1 MNQKIKSTIKSLL
14 GVKGGKVAKQEKS
27 CLCGHCCFPDPVD
40 NIQAKKPN
48 LTSIKGGKGKTST
61 VQTVNVQKMIE
72 AKMPTVGFTPRRAEF
87 IPCGNGKCRSF
98 EQINMEVLP
107 CGNGGC

>member
-1 MNQKIKSTIKSLL
+1 MNQKFKSTIKSLL

-72 AKMPTVGFTPRRAEF
+72 EATIPTVGFTPRRAEQT
-87 IPCGNGKCRSF
+87 PCSTRCRSF
-98 EQINMEVLP
+98 VVSNF
-107 CGNGGC
+107 

>member
-14 GVKGGKVAKQEKS
+14 GIKGGKVAKQEKS
-27 CLCGHCCFPDPVD
+27 CLCGYCCFPEPVD

-72 AKMPTVGFTPRRAEF
+72 ATMPTVGFTPR
-87 IPCGNGKCRSF
+87 IPHQNDGG
-98 EQINMEVLP
+98 P
-107 CGNGGC
+107 CKTCPR

>member
-1 MNQKIKSTIKSLL
+1 MTKIFKNTIKSLL

-27 CLCGHCCFPDPVD
+27 CLCGHCCFPEPVES
-40 NIQAKKPN
+40 IPVKKSN

-72 AKMPTVGFTPRRAEF
+72 ASMPTVGFTPR
-87 IPCGNGKCRSF
+87 IPNAGGPNDTGCGCR
-98 EQINMEVLP
+98 P
-107 CGNGGC
+107 